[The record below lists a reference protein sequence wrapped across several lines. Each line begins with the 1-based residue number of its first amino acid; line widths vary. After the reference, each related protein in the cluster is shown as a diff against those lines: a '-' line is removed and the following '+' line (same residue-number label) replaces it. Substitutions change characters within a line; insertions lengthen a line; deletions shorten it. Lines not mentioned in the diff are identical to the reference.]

1 MKNIFSSLL
10 SLCLCIAVQ
19 AQEHTYTRSMD
30 RVGSMDPIE
39 GISLY
44 AARAI
49 KLQYETLLE
58 YDYVARPY
66 RLIPSLAEA
75 LPEVDAT
82 GRIYTFRIRRTAQ
95 FHPDPCFGLDAAG
108 APRGRPVTA
117 HDVVYSLKR
126 LVDRKLPTAGA
137 WIVEDKILGLKAF
150 AEASGRAAATDYA
163 QPVAGLRIVDA
174 QTVQITLNEP
184 LYVFPF
190 SMTMACTAI
199 VPHEAIA
206 YYGADFGQH
215 PVGSGPYRLTAW
227 RRNHQMTFARVAAWP
242 GWKEG
247 PAAFAASDD
256 RVPFD
261 TVIYRTI
268 EDVSTQWICF
278 LAGELDFLGEV
289 SRDNWDA
296 VIDPSGGITADLQ
309 ARGISLYSIAALEV
323 AYIGFNMDDPVVGP
337 NKKLRQAL
345 NCAFHGQ
352 AWERFYN
359 NRVEAADGA
368 VPRGVM
374 GYAEQS
380 FPYRYNLELAK
391 RLMVEAGYPEG
402 IDPQTGRRLVLTLD
416 LGRASQDMRETVELL
431 TAFYAKIGVQL
442 QAQYHNWPVFLK
454 RVSERRSQLF
464 RMGWVG
470 DYSDPENFMMTFY
483 GKNVSPGANR
493 VNYVNPAFDTVFER
507 AIREPDSGRRAAHW
521 AEAQAIIRED
531 CPWVFLHFP
540 KAYSLCHRRV
550 LNYCPTDFVDGTE
563 KYLRCLRRDRR

>member
-1 MKNIFSSLL
+1 MKNIFSSFL
-10 SLCLCIAVQ
+10 SLCLCVAVQ

-82 GRIYTFRIRRTAQ
+82 GCIYTFRIRRTAQ

-117 HDVVYSLKR
+117 HDVAYSLKR

-150 AEASGRAAATDYA
+150 AEASGRAVATDYA
-163 QPVAGLRIVDA
+163 QPVAGLRVVDA

-247 PAAFAASDD
+247 PAAVAASDD
-256 RVPFD
+256 CVPFD

-309 ARGISLYSIAALEV
+309 ARGISLYAIAALEV

-391 RLMVEAGYPEG
+391 RLMAEAGYPEG

-416 LGRASQDMRETVELL
+416 LGRASQDMRETVELM

-442 QAQYHNWPVFLK
+442 HAQYHNWPVFLK

-464 RMGWVG
+464 RMGWTG
-470 DYSDPENFMMTFY
+470 DYSDPENFMMLFY
-483 GKNVSPGANR
+483 SKNVSPGANR
-493 VNYVNPAFDTVFER
+493 VNYVNPAFDAVFEH
-507 AIREPDSGRRAAHW
+507 AIQEPDSGRRAARW

-531 CPWVFLHFP
+531 CPWIFLHFP

-563 KYLRCLRRDRR
+563 KYLRCLRTDRR

>member
-1 MKNIFSSLL
+1 MKNIVSSLL
-10 SLCLCIAVQ
+10 SLFFCAAVW
-19 AQEHTYTRSMD
+19 AQERTYTRSMD

-66 RLIPSLAEA
+66 RLIPCLAES
-75 LPEVDAT
+75 LPEVDDT

-95 FHPDPCFGLDAAG
+95 FHPDPCFGVDATG
-108 APRGRPVTA
+108 KPRGRAVTA

-126 LVDRKLPTAGA
+126 LVDRRLPTAGA

-150 AEASGRAAATDYA
+150 AEASACGAATAYA
-163 QPVAGLRIVDA
+163 QSVEGLRVVDE
-174 QTVQITLNEP
+174 QTVQIVLTEP
-184 LYVFPF
+184 LYTFPF
-190 SMTMACTAI
+190 CMTMACTAI
-199 VPHEAIA
+199 VPREAVERYA
-206 YYGADFGQH
+206 ADFGQH
-215 PVGSGPYRLTAW
+215 PVGSGPYQLTAW
-227 RRNHQMTFARVAAWP
+227 RRNHQMTFTRVAAWP
-242 GWKEG
+242 GWSEG
-247 PAAFAASDD
+247 PASFTASDD

-309 ARGISLYSIAALEV
+309 ARGITLHALAALEV

-345 NCAFHGQ
+345 NCAFNGQ

-359 NRVEAADGA
+359 NRVEAANGA
-368 VPRGVM
+368 VPRCVM
-374 GYAEQS
+374 GYSDQP

-391 RLMVEAGYPEG
+391 QLLAEAGYPEG
-402 IDPQTGRRLVLTLD
+402 MDPKTGRRLVLTLD

-464 RMGWVG
+464 RMGWSG
-470 DYSDPENFMMTFY
+470 DYSDPENFMMLFY
-483 GKNVSPGANR
+483 SKNVSPGANR
-493 VNYVNPAFDTVFER
+493 VNYVNPAFDAVFEQ
-507 AIREPDSGRRAAHW
+507 AIREPDSGRRVAHW
-521 AEAQAIIRED
+521 AAAQAIVRED
-531 CPWVFLHFP
+531 CPWLFLHFP

-550 LNYCPTDFVDGTE
+550 LNYRPTDFVDGTE
-563 KYLRCLRRDRR
+563 KYLRCLR

>member
-1 MKNIFSSLL
+1 MKNIVSSLL
-10 SLCLCIAVQ
+10 SLFFCAAVW
-19 AQEHTYTRSMD
+19 AQERTYTRSMD

-66 RLIPSLAEA
+66 RLIPCLAES
-75 LPEVDAT
+75 LPEVDDT

-95 FHPDPCFGLDAAG
+95 FHPDPCFGVDATG
-108 APRGRPVTA
+108 KPRGRAVTA

-126 LVDRKLPTAGA
+126 LVDRRLPTAGA

-150 AEASGRAAATDYA
+150 AEASACGAATAYA
-163 QPVAGLRIVDA
+163 QPVEGLRVVDE
-174 QTVQITLNEP
+174 QTVQIVLTEP
-184 LYVFPF
+184 LYTFPF
-190 SMTMACTAI
+190 CMTMACTAI
-199 VPHEAIA
+199 VPREAVERYA
-206 YYGADFGQH
+206 ADFGQH
-215 PVGSGPYRLTAW
+215 PVGSGPYQLTAW
-227 RRNHQMTFARVAAWP
+227 RRNHQMTFTRVAAWP
-242 GWKEG
+242 GWSEG
-247 PAAFAASDD
+247 PASFTASDD

-309 ARGISLYSIAALEV
+309 ARGITLHALAALEV

-345 NCAFHGQ
+345 NCAFNGQ

-359 NRVEAADGA
+359 NRVEAANGA
-368 VPRGVM
+368 VPRCVM
-374 GYAEQS
+374 GYSDQP

-391 RLMVEAGYPEG
+391 QLLAEAGYPEG
-402 IDPQTGRRLVLTLD
+402 MDPKTGRRLVLTLD

-464 RMGWVG
+464 RMGWSG
-470 DYSDPENFMMTFY
+470 DYSDPENFMMLFY
-483 GKNVSPGANR
+483 SKNVSPGANR
-493 VNYVNPAFDTVFER
+493 VNYVNPAFDAVFEQ
-507 AIREPDSGRRAAHW
+507 AIREPDSGRRVAHW
-521 AEAQAIIRED
+521 AAAQAIVRED
-531 CPWVFLHFP
+531 CPWLFLHFP

-550 LNYCPTDFVDGTE
+550 LNYRPTDFVDGTE
-563 KYLRCLRRDRR
+563 KYLRCLR

>member
-391 RLMVEAGYPEG
+391 RLMVEAGYPGG

-563 KYLRCLRRDRR
+563 KYLRCLRMDPR